1 MNKIQPIILVT
12 NDDGF
17 YAPGLKALV
26 LAVSQL
32 GRTVIVAPEQDNSA
46 VSHALTMH
54 KPLLVRER
62 DRDIFSI
69 NGTPTDCITLGIG
82 KILPSKPALIVS
94 GINPGGN
101 LGDDI
106 SYSGTVSA
114 AIEGTMHGIP
124 SLAFS
129 LVGEDP
135 FHFATAAKIA
145 TFISRMVLERG
156 LPTDTLLNVNIPQV
170 EVHDI
175 KGIQFSRQG
184 RRTYD
189 NAIKET
195 FDPWQRRHYWIGGG
209 TPVWDEG
216 IDTDSSVI
224 ETGHVSI
231 TPIHLD
237 LTNYDALTFL
247 QKKWRDSDLFRQFPA
262 KE

>member
-1 MNKIQPIILVT
+1 MKNLQPIILVT
-12 NDDGF
+12 NDDGI

-26 LAVSQL
+26 DAVSQL
-32 GRTVIVAPEQDNSA
+32 GRAIIVAPEQDNSA
-46 VSHALTMH
+46 VSHTLTMH
-54 KPLLVRER
+54 RPLLVKER
-62 DRDIFSI
+62 GQDIFSI
-69 NGTPTDCITLGIG
+69 NGTPTDCVTLGIG
-82 KILPSKPALIVS
+82 RILPAKPALVVS

-101 LGDDI
+101 LGDDV

-114 AIEGTMHGIP
+114 AIEGTMHGVP

-135 FHFATAAKIA
+135 FHFATAAGIA
-145 TFISRMVLERG
+145 SYISRMVLERG
-156 LPTDTLLNVNIPQV
+156 LPSDTLLNVNIPNV
-170 EVHDI
+170 EEPKM

-195 FDPWQRRHYWIGGG
+195 FDPWQRKHYWIGGG
-209 TPVWDEG
+209 NPVWEGG
-216 IDTDSSVI
+216 IDTDSNVV
-224 ETGHVSI
+224 EAGHISI

-237 LTNYDALTFL
+237 LTNYDALVYL
-247 QKKWRDSDLFRQFPA
+247 QKKWRDSDLFRRFPA